1 MQLITPIQINN
12 YNTIDY
18 NSKILNIGTCFAD
31 NIGNKLAEMRFN
43 IINNPNGIVYNPIT
57 INEILTHIVK
67 NEEYSEDNLIYNNG
81 LWYSFLHHG
90 KYSSTDKNII
100 LNTINDNLHIQH
112 DFLKKA
118 SHLIITFGSSVVY
131 IYNNKITGNCHKLPN
146 KLFTEKMLSVDEIV
160 NSTSETLK
168 RIRNINPELQIIIT
182 ISPVRY
188 AGKSMHNNQINK
200 AILLLATE
208 QICKENNVIYF
219 PSYEILLDELRDYR
233 FYAEDMIHPSES
245 AIKYIWEK
253 FCNSLITTDSRQLML
268 QIDKINKSI
277 NHRALHTDSEEYYIF
292 KKNLEKKIQE
302 IRTKYPNIHIE

>member
-1 MQLITPIQINN
+1 MQLTTPILINN
-12 YNTIDY
+12 YNTINY

-57 INEILTHIVK
+57 INEILTHIVN
-67 NEEYSEDNLIYNNG
+67 NEEYSEDNLVYNNG

-90 KYSSTDKNII
+90 KYSSPEKSLI
-100 LNTINDNLHIQH
+100 LNTINDNLHKQH

-118 SHLIITFGSSVVY
+118 SHLFITLGSSVVY
-131 IYNNKITGNCHKLPN
+131 IYDGKITGNCHKLPN
-146 KLFTEKMLSVDEIV
+146 KLFTEKMLSVYEIV
-160 NSTSETLK
+160 NSTSDTLK
-168 RIRNINPELQIIIT
+168 RIRNINPGIQIIIT

-233 FYAEDMIHPSES
+233 YYAEDMIHPSET

-253 FCNSLITTDSRQLML
+253 FCNSLITKDSQQLML

-277 NHRALHTDSEEYYIF
+277 NHKPLHTDSEEYNIF
-292 KKNLEKKIQE
+292 KKKLEIKIQE
-302 IRTKYPNIHIE
+302 IRTKYPNICFE